1 MRTDDRETGNYPSPI
16 EAMSR
21 DCGDGGGSQSYKM
34 QHMQFDIQ
42 YTIMA
47 RASLLASAFTILHSC
62 YFRPSLLGVLQNSML
77 CYAVSSFIFL
87 PHVYCIP

>member
-1 MRTDDRETGNYPSPI
+1 MVIDDSEIGNYLTLT

-21 DCGDGGGSQSYKM
+21 DRGDGGGSQSYKM

-62 YFRPSLLGVLQNSML
+62 YFRPSFLGVLQIACCVML
-77 CYAVSSFIFL
+77 
-87 PHVYCIP
+87 